1 MALLLSIDYSDVR
14 CRFSTTLY
22 IKLEAGQTPKGEVE
36 KNYLL
41 YYPTWRKKET
51 SCKEIA

>member
-1 MALLLSIDYSDVR
+1 VPRYWYLFKVA
-14 CRFSTTLY
+14 FKPTLY